1 MQIPPLRER
10 IDDIPA
16 LVEKICERAA
26 AELQI
31 APPAI
36 PVALYQLLNTYHF
49 PGNVRELE
57 GMVFDAVARQRG
69 ATLGLQ
75 SFRNAMGLDGS
86 PEPVNIGKQQNLFAA
101 DDKLPTLKEAE
112 EALVQAALKKADG
125 NQGVAANLLGIT
137 RQALNKRLIRSR
149 ESEK

>member
-1 MQIPPLRER
+1 MEN
-10 IDDIPA
+10 
-16 LVEKICERAA
+16 ICERAA
-26 AELQI
+26 AELKI
-31 APPAI
+31 PPPNA
-36 PVALYQLLNTYHF
+36 PVALYQLLNTYDF

-57 GMVFDAVARQRG
+57 GMVFDAVARQKG
-69 ATLGLQ
+69 ATLGLH
-75 SFRNAMGLDGS
+75 SFRTAMGLDGAT
-86 PEPVNIGKQQNLFAA
+86 EAVNIDKSQKLFGL

-149 ESEK
+149 DNEK